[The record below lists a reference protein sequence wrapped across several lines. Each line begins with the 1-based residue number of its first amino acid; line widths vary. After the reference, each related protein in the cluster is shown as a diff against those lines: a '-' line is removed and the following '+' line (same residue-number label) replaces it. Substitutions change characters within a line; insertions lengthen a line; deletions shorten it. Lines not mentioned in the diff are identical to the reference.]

1 MAGVS
6 GLSGQNVQYLVV
18 EVKVERSDIA
28 TLITLKLLMVD
39 YNVKETMKNIKTVT
53 WKIAVSKTI
62 ILLFQLISYFSFKSL
77 LKKGNV

>member
-62 ILLFQLISYFSFKSL
+62 ILLFQLISYFS
-77 LKKGNV
+77 LKVF